1 MIDPGTALAIVGL
14 GIDAVKQLRSYYV
27 VWKGRDRDV
36 EEIRQQLT
44 WLMNLFQAIETTLSE
59 SDDDLNTALVQ
70 MICESVENCHEIITK
85 LKAKLLKVKQ
95 EGEPDTLLKKMDDQ
109 RKRALYPF
117 KKGTIGGLLD
127 LIDMC
132 KDQMQTVVS
141 LLNL

>member
-14 GIDAVKQLRSYYV
+14 GIDAVKQLHSYYV

-44 WLMNLFQAIETTLSE
+44 WLTNLFQAIEKTL
-59 SDDDLNTALVQ
+59 DDDDFNTALVQ
-70 MICESVENCHEIITK
+70 MICESVENCQEIITK
-85 LKAKLLKVKQ
+85 LKAKLLKVKG

-109 RKRALYPF
+109 RRRALYPF
-117 KKGTIGGLLD
+117 KKGTIGVLLD

-132 KDQMQTVVS
+132 KDQMKTVIP

>member
-14 GIDAVKQLRSYYV
+14 GIDAVKQLHSYYV

-44 WLMNLFQAIETTLSE
+44 WLMNLFQAIETTLD
-59 SDDDLNTALVQ
+59 DDDLNTALVQ
-70 MICESVENCHEIITK
+70 MICESVESCQEIITK
-85 LKAKLLKVKQ
+85 LKAKLLKVKG

-109 RKRALYPF
+109 RRRALYPF
-117 KKGTIGGLLD
+117 KKGTIGALLD

-132 KDQMQTVVS
+132 KDQMKTVIP

>member
-14 GIDAVKQLRSYYV
+14 GIDAVKQLHSYYV

-44 WLMNLFQAIETTLSE
+44 WLMNLFQAIETTLG
-59 SDDDLNTALVQ
+59 DDDLNTALVQ

-85 LKAKLLKVKQ
+85 LKAKLLKVKG

-109 RKRALYPF
+109 RRRALYPF

-132 KDQMQTVVS
+132 KDQMKTVIPLLS
-141 LLNL
+141 L